1 MKKTITFEELKKMPS
16 ISEERLKEIEE
27 FKEDFSDPEIPPMTE
42 EELKEMRLMREVHPD
57 WYKVRKKTITIRL
70 DIDVIERY
78 KSFGKGYQSRINS
91 DLRKILGLDR

>member
-1 MKKTITFEELKKMPS
+1 MKKTITLEELKKMPP